1 MKCFLEIKR
10 YFSRLNSV
18 ACRESTRQG
27 GTQWKGITKWGG
39 TNLVGRLTR
48 QEQGHIKI
56 AKIHGQCFLSLS
68 TTRFHQLLYSS
79 HVTKAFSLK
88 IKHQGLFCQ
97 RLLIATL
104 YRKPLAN
111 MSWKENVFLG
121 DTNKWAIIFFQENI
135 LKYEWNDN
143 VPHKSLST

>member
-1 MKCFLEIKR
+1 MA
-10 YFSRLNSV
+10 N
-18 ACRESTRQG
+18 
-27 GTQWKGITKWGG
+27 
-39 TNLVGRLTR
+39 
-48 QEQGHIKI
+48 
-56 AKIHGQCFLSLS
+56 LSLS